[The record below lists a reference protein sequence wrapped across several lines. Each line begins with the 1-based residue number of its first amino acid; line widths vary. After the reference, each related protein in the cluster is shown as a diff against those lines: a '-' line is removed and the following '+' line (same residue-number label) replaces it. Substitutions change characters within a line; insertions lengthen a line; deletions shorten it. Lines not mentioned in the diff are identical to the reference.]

1 MQRVAVVGGGVVGL
15 SLAYEL
21 ARRGWKVA
29 LFDQQE
35 PGREAS
41 WAGAGILPPANF
53 STALH
58 PLDQLRGL
66 SIVLHAEWAARLR
79 ADTGIDTGYRR
90 CGAIYVARS
99 PGEAAALHGMAQ
111 LHAEEQIETLR
122 LTRQQLAELEPAMSE
137 PALAG
142 LFSAIYRVPDE
153 AQLRN
158 PWHLRALIDACRQL
172 AVEIHPATPI
182 DSFDSADAIHAV
194 DAADA
199 AIAAKEQGSGRVTA
213 VCSGGRRF
221 PVDAV
226 CLTSG
231 AWTQQLLRR
240 LGPAVGIL
248 PIRGQ
253 MVLFKTAVPPVRHVL
268 NDGPRYVVP
277 REDGRVLAGS
287 TEEDVGFDKS
297 NTAAGVAQ
305 LTSLACEL
313 VPALRDAEIE
323 KTWAGLRPGTYD
335 GFPYIGRV
343 PGFENAYVAAGHF
356 RSGLY
361 LSPATAVV
369 VADLMSGRAPEIDLS
384 PFRVARG

>member
-1 MQRVAVVGGGVVGL
+1 MQRAAVVGGGVVGL

-21 ARRGWKVA
+21 ARRGWRVA

-35 PGREAS
+35 LGREAS
-41 WAGAGILPPANF
+41 WAGAGILPPANRA
-53 STALH
+53 TALH

-66 SIVLHAEWAARLR
+66 SIVLHAEWAARLKQ
-79 ADTGIDTGYRR
+79 DTGIDTGYRR

-122 LTRQQLAELEPAMSE
+122 LSRQQLAELEPAMSE
-137 PALAG
+137 PARAG

-158 PWHLRALIDACRQL
+158 PWHLRALAAACRQHG
-172 AVEIHPATPI
+172 VEIHSSTAI
-182 DSFDSADAIHAV
+182 DAFET
-194 DAADA
+194 AA
-199 AIAAKEQGSGRVTA
+199 EQGGGRVTA
-213 VCSGGRRF
+213 VRSAERTF
-221 PVDAV
+221 PVDSV

-231 AWTQQLLRR
+231 AWTQQLLGR
-240 LGPAVGIL
+240 LGTSVGIL

-253 MVLFKTAVPPVRHVL
+253 MVLFKTPVPLVRHVL

-297 NTAAGVAQ
+297 NTPDGIAA
-305 LTSLACEL
+305 LTTLACEL
-313 VPALRDAEIE
+313 APALREAEIE

-335 GFPYIGRV
+335 GFPYIGRA
-343 PGFENAYVAAGHF
+343 PGFDNAYVAAGHF

-369 VADLMSGRAPEIDLS
+369 VADLMSGREPEIDLS